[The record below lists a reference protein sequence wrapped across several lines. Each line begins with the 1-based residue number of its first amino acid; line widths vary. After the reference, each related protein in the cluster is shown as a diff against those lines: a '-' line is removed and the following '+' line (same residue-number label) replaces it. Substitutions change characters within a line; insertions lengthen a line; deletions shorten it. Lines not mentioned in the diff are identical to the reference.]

1 VTNVPSTTWR
11 MLSQSTGQEEIPQ
24 GLDAAV
30 DRAIGAVE
38 RLVRRGSRFLRQAD
52 KIISMEKQ
60 FIRMSDRRLSDTA
73 AGLRERFRLGR
84 DRVEDRNRAF
94 ALVREVAARE
104 TGLRPYAVQV
114 AGALAIEAGCIIE
127 MATGEG
133 KTLVATM
140 PAVLAGWRGR
150 GCHVLT
156 ANDYLAERDAAVMAP
171 IYKFCGLETA
181 HIEQGMGPDERRQ
194 AYNAHIT
201 YCTNREVA
209 ADFLRDRLA
218 MGRVQGLPSALLA
231 KITGQ
236 SEIQTDRLV
245 QRGLECAIVDE
256 ADAVMIDEAVTP
268 LIISGEGPN
277 PEQVDAFKQAHRL
290 ANELAPLRDYS
301 IDKRYRETD
310 LTETGRQRLA
320 DIAASLGGIWAGARR
335 REELV
340 VQALV
345 AREFFIRDEHYVIDN
360 GKVVIVDDF
369 TGRLMP
375 DRTWRDG
382 LHQAVE
388 AKEGLTINLPKV
400 TYARISFQR
409 FFRLYR
415 KLSGM
420 TGTGSESR
428 AEFWQIYH
436 KPVVEIPTHRNCIRK
451 ILPDRVF
458 TTIAAKFKA
467 VISEIRA
474 VHKTGR
480 PILVGTRS
488 VQESEH
494 LRDLLAT
501 EGLEHTV
508 LNAVRHAE
516 EAWVVA
522 GAGRQGCITVATN
535 MAGRGTDIR
544 LGKNV
549 AGMGGLHV
557 IGTQR
562 HEAGRIDRQLWGR
575 CSRQGNPGIAQAFV
589 SLEDELPQRYAR
601 TMTTALLKRYA
612 AVDREISS
620 ALPRC
625 LVDRAQHRAERAA
638 LRQRKSLL
646 RVDDWLDEYLG
657 FAGQDT

>member
-1 VTNVPSTTWR
+1 MANVPSTTWR
-11 MLSQSTGQEEIPQ
+11 MLSQSTGEEEIPQ

-38 RLVRRGSRFLRQAD
+38 RLRRRKSRFIRQAE
-52 KIISMEKQ
+52 IIVSMEKQ
-60 FIRMSDRRLSDTA
+60 FRDVSDRRLRDA
-73 AGLRERFRLGR
+73 VAELKARFQRGR
-84 DRVEDRNRAF
+84 DQAEDRNRAF

-104 TGLRPYAVQV
+104 IGLRPYGVQV
-114 AGALAIEAGCIIE
+114 AGALAIEDGCIIE
-127 MATGEG
+127 MSTGEG

-140 PAVLAGWRGR
+140 PAILAGWRGR

-171 IYKFCGLETA
+171 VYKFCGLETA
-181 HIEQGMGPDERRQ
+181 NIDQAMKPDERKQ
-194 AYNAHIT
+194 AYNAPIT
-201 YCTNREVA
+201 YCTNNEVA

-218 MGRVQGLPSALLA
+218 MGQIQGLPSALLA
-231 KITGQ
+231 GITGR
-236 SEIQTDRLV
+236 SGIQTGRLV

-277 PEQVDAFKQAHRL
+277 PQQVDAFKQAHRL
-290 ANELAPLRDYS
+290 ANDLAPLRDYS
-301 IDKRYRETD
+301 IDKRYREVD
-310 LTETGRQRLA
+310 LKETGRQRLA
-320 DIAASLGGIWAGARR
+320 GLTASLGGIWAGARR

-340 VQALV
+340 VQAIV
-345 AREFFIRDEHYVIDN
+345 ARELFIRDEHYVIDD

-388 AKEGLTINLPKV
+388 AKEGLTINLPKI

-420 TGTGSESR
+420 TGTGFESR

-436 KPVVEIPTHRNCIRK
+436 KPVVAIPTHRPCIRK
-451 ILPDRVF
+451 KLPDRVF

-488 VQESEH
+488 VEESEH
-494 LRDLLAT
+494 LSSLLT
-501 EGLEHTV
+501 EKGLEHTV

-516 EAWVVA
+516 EAWIVA

-535 MAGRGTDIR
+535 MAGRGTDIS

-549 AGMGGLHV
+549 ASMGGLHV

-601 TMTTALLKRYA
+601 IMTAALLRRYG

-620 ALPRC
+620 WLPRR
-625 LVDRAQHRAERAA
+625 LIDRAQHRAERAA

-646 RVDDWLDEYLG
+646 QVDDWLDETLG
-657 FAGQDT
+657 FAGQEG

>member
-1 VTNVPSTTWR
+1 
-11 MLSQSTGQEEIPQ
+11 MPQ
-24 GLDAAV
+24 GLDAVV
-30 DRAIGAVE
+30 DRAIGAAE
-38 RLVRRGSRFLRQAD
+38 RLLRRGSRFMRRAET
-52 KIISMEKQ
+52 IVSMEKQ
-60 FIRMSDRRLSDTA
+60 FRDVSDRRLRA
-73 AGLRERFRLGR
+73 AIAELKERFQRGR
-84 DRVEDRNRAF
+84 DQAEDRNRAI
-94 ALVREVAARE
+94 ALVREVADRE
-104 TGLRPYAVQV
+104 IGLRPYVVQV
-114 AGALAIEAGCIIE
+114 AGALAIEDGCIIE

-140 PAVLAGWRGR
+140 PAILAGWRGR

-156 ANDYLAERDAAVMAP
+156 ANDYLAERDATVMAP
-171 IYKFCGLETA
+171 VYKFCGLETA
-181 HIEQGMGPDERRQ
+181 NIDQAMQPDERRR
-194 AYNAHIT
+194 AYNAPIT
-201 YCTNREVA
+201 YCTNNEAA

-218 MGRVQGLPSALLA
+218 MGQIQGLPSTLLA
-231 KITGQ
+231 GITGR
-236 SEIQTDRLV
+236 SGTQTDRLV

-268 LIISGEGPN
+268 LIISGEGLN
-277 PEQVDAFKQAHRL
+277 PQQVDAFKQAYQL
-290 ANELAPLRDYS
+290 ANDLAPLRDYS
-301 IDKRYRETD
+301 IDKRYREVD
-310 LTETGRQRLA
+310 LKETGRERLA
-320 DIAASLGGIWAGARR
+320 GLAASLGGIWAGARR

-340 VQALV
+340 VQALS
-345 AREFFIRDEHYVIDN
+345 ARELFIRDEHYVVDD

-415 KLSGM
+415 KLAGM
-420 TGTGSESR
+420 TGTGFESR

-436 KPVVEIPTHRNCIRK
+436 KPVIPIPTHRPCIREK
-451 ILPDRVF
+451 LPDRVF
-458 TTIAAKFKA
+458 TTIAAKWKA
-467 VISEIRA
+467 VLNEIRKIQ
-474 VHKTGR
+474 KTGR

-494 LRDLLAT
+494 LSDLLTA

-516 EAWVVA
+516 EAWIVA
-522 GAGRQGCITVATN
+522 GAGRQGRITVATN

-549 AGMGGLHV
+549 AGLGGLHV

-589 SLEDELPQRYAR
+589 SLEDELPQTYAR
-601 TMTTALLKRYA
+601 IMTAALLRRYGT
-612 AVDREISS
+612 VDREISS
-620 ALPRC
+620 MLPRR
-625 LVDRAQHRAERAA
+625 LIDRAQRRAERAA
-638 LRQRKSLL
+638 LRQRKSLFHF
-646 RVDDWLDEYLG
+646 DDWLDEHLG
-657 FAGQDT
+657 FAGQET